1 MPYYV
6 LMSEGKPPNH
16 AEKEMQVK
24 VHKHTRVC
32 FKIGNKKK
40 KKKED
45 TPRKQLFD

>member
-6 LMSEGKPPNH
+6 MMSEGKPPNH

-24 VHKHTRVC
+24 VHKHT
-32 FKIGNKKK
+32 FQDWEQKK

-45 TPRKQLFD
+45 TPGKQLFD